1 MNAPTQGTLL
11 RIFIGSSDHWHGKS
25 LYQALVEEAKNQGL
39 AGATVLQGVMGY
51 GARSRIHTARLI
63 DISPDLPI
71 VVEVVDEDAKIQAFL
86 PTVHEMVTEGLVTL
100 EAARVLLYQHRD
112 SDHAR

>member
-25 LYQALVEEAKNQGL
+25 LYQALVEEAKKQGL
-39 AGATVLQGVMGY
+39 AGVTVLQGVMGY
-51 GARSRIHTARLI
+51 GAHSRIHTARLV

-71 VVEVVDEDAKIQAFL
+71 VVELVDDEAKIQAFL
-86 PTVHEMVTEGLVTL
+86 PTVHEMVREGLVTL
-100 EAARVLLYQHRD
+100 EAARVLLYRHRD
-112 SDHAR
+112 MDRAQ